1 MIKIEAK
8 KDGKG
13 NIIIT
18 EDSFE
23 MLLACID
30 NQKFINGPPPNGDAL
45 SLEYDE
51 YRKIQKDNQD
61 SIDYYVRQ
69 CRSILYSKNEINN
82 DNA

>member
-1 MIKIEAK
+1 MIKIDAK

-30 NQKFINGPPPNGDAL
+30 NGMQLYA
-45 SLEYDE
+45 
-51 YRKIQKDNQD
+51 
-61 SIDYYVRQ
+61 VV
-69 CRSILYSKNEINN
+69 CRLCAVEKLRIGAVIASTV
-82 DNA
+82 

>member
-30 NQKFINGPPPNGDAL
+30 NQKFINNL
-45 SLEYDE
+45 KY
-51 YRKIQKDNQD
+51 
-61 SIDYYVRQ
+61 
-69 CRSILYSKNEINN
+69 
-82 DNA
+82 

>member
-13 NIIIT
+13 NIIIS
-18 EDSFE
+18 ENSFE
-23 MLLACID
+23 MLLACLD
-30 NQKFINGPPPNGDAL
+30 NQKFINEPPPNGDAL

-61 SIDYYVRQ
+61 AIDYYVRQ
-69 CRSILYSKNEINN
+69 CKNIYIQNSKLLNN
-82 DNA
+82 